1 MSEASQNGRLSIDDL
16 TGPEMR
22 DLFRELDEA
31 HKAASAAFA
40 ADDMEAWVEHAAR
53 GAELFE
59 KFARLNGWRDQPQDA
74 PAEAHDG
81 H

>member
-1 MSEASQNGRLSIDDL
+1 MSDPAPQSGHHRLTVDDL

-31 HKAASAAFA
+31 YRAASAAMA
-40 ADDMEAWVEHAAR
+40 ADDMQAWVEHAAR

-59 KFARLNGWRDQPQDA
+59 HFARLNGWR
-74 PAEAHDG
+74 EERS
-81 H
+81 